1 MILDEIFDSSLD
13 SSGTEEFLKII
24 QFVVKDANI
33 FVISHKAGLEDRFES
48 VIRFEKVKGF
58 SRMAL

>member
-33 FVISHKAGLEDRFES
+33 FIISHKAGLEDRFES
-48 VIRFEKVKGF
+48 VIKFSKIKGF
-58 SRMAL
+58 SRIDT